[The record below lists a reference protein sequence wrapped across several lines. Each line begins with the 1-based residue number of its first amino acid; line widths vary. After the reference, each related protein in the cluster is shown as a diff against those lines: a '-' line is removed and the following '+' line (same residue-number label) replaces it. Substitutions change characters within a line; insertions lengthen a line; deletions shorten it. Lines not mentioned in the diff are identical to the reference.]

1 MASIKPSINLFK
13 DKNKNFLDR
22 FIKWAL
28 TIGRVVVIVTEA
40 VALSAFLYRF
50 SLDQQLIDLNDKI
63 VQKQALVRLLKNN
76 EDIYRN
82 LQDRLA
88 TAAQLTK
95 NGKDTVTIAKDIIT
109 FSSSGFTV
117 NNLFISSNQI
127 KIDANVQSVSSLTN
141 FVNTLKNNSMISSV
155 SIDKIENRI
164 TSGVIIVSITA
175 TTKNEK
181 TKIAQNKQ

>member
-1 MASIKPSINLFK
+1 MASIKPAINLFK

-28 TIGRVVVIVTEA
+28 TIGRVVVIATEA
-40 VALSAFLYRF
+40 IALSAFIYRF

-63 VQKQALVRLLKNN
+63 VQKQALVKLLKNN

-82 LQDRLA
+82 LQDRL
-88 TAAQLTK
+88 TAASKLTK
-95 NGKDTVTIAKDIIT
+95 SGKDTVTLAENIIT
-109 FSSSGFTV
+109 FSSSDFTV

-141 FVNTLKNNSMISSV
+141 FVNTLKSNSMISSV

-175 TTKNEK
+175 TTKSEK
-181 TKIAQNKQ
+181 TKIAQNTQ

>member
-1 MASIKPSINLFK
+1 MASIKPAINLFRN
-13 DKNKNFLDR
+13 KNKNFLDL

-28 TIGRVVVIVTEA
+28 TIGRVVVIATEA

-63 VQKQALVRLLKNN
+63 IQKQALVKLLKNN

-82 LQDRLA
+82 LQDRL
-88 TAAQLTK
+88 TAASQLTK
-95 NGKDTVTIAKDIIT
+95 NGKDIVDLTNNIIT
-109 FSSSGFTV
+109 FPSTDLNI

-127 KIDANVQSVSSLTN
+127 KIDANVQSVSNLTN
-141 FVNTLKNNSMISSV
+141 FVNSLKNNNKISSV

-164 TSGVIIVSITA
+164 TSGIIVVSITA
-175 TTKNEK
+175 TVKNEK
-181 TKIAQNKQ
+181 QKIAQNTK